1 MTWHEQDQ
9 NSRRTAEEKKNIDA
23 YQEELKIL
31 REQRARDTVILD
43 EARKGLKEAEEAVDR
58 ANTETLKPSQNIS
71 LNDIKWFVEINNQP
85 PECR

>member
-1 MTWHEQDQ
+1 MTQREQGQ

-31 REQRARDTVILD
+31 REQRTRDTVILD

-71 LNDIKWFVEINNQP
+71 LNDIKQFVEINNQP
-85 PECR
+85 PERR